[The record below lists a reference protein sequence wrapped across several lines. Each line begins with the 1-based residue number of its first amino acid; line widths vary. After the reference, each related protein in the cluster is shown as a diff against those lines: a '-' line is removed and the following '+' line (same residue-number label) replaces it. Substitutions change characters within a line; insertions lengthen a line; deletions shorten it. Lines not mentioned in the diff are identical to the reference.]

1 VDGADAR
8 EADPSEGLQDM
19 RGAGIQAYGGAV
31 QLLELPATE
40 ISDPRQLLIAVH
52 AAGVANWDDFV
63 RTGRWDVGATPPM
76 ALGVEAA
83 GVVRAVGAAVA
94 RFRVGDEVLTHSVPL
109 PQGAWAELLA
119 VPEDHAARQPAG
131 MSVPVAGLL
140 PVPVL
145 TAAQVLAEAVALQR
159 GERVLIHGAGGITGG
174 VLVAV
179 AADMGGWVIATAG
192 PASAARVRRYGA
204 HVVLDY
210 HQPDWP
216 SEVRRLT
223 GEGVPVAVNAVP
235 GAAAGLLPLVVN
247 GGRLATI
254 TIDPPPGERGIQVS
268 NVYVRPDGRLLE
280 QLAARFAQRALALP
294 VAGVHGLADAGRALA
309 DVVAG
314 RAAGGVVLDPR
325 R

>member
-1 VDGADAR
+1 
-8 EADPSEGLQDM
+8 M
-19 RGAGIQAYGGAV
+19 RAAGIQAFGGEV
-31 QLLELPATE
+31 QLLDVPAPE
-40 ISDPRQLLIAVH
+40 ISDPRQLLFAVH

-63 RTGRWDVGATPPM
+63 RTGRWDVGGTPPM
-76 ALGVEAA
+76 ALGVEAT

-109 PQGAWAELLA
+109 PQGAWAELLV
-119 VPEDHAARQPAG
+119 VPEDHAARKPAG
-131 MSVPVAGLL
+131 MSWPGAGLL
-140 PVPVL
+140 PVPAL

-192 PASAARVRRYGA
+192 PASAERVRSYGA

-223 GEGVPVAVNAVP
+223 GAGVPVAVNAVP
-235 GAAAGLLPLVVN
+235 GAAAGLLPLVVD

-254 TIDPPPGERGIQVS
+254 TTDPPPAERGIQVS
-268 NVYVRPDGRLLE
+268 NVYVRPDGLRLE
-280 QLAARFAQRALALP
+280 QLAARFAQRGLALP
-294 VAGVHGLADAGRALA
+294 VAGMHGLADAGRALA

>member
-1 VDGADAR
+1 
-8 EADPSEGLQDM
+8 M
-19 RGAGIQAYGGAV
+19 
-31 QLLELPATE
+31 
-40 ISDPRQLLIAVH
+40 
-52 AAGVANWDDFV
+52 
-63 RTGRWDVGATPPM
+63 
-76 ALGVEAA
+76 
-83 GVVRAVGAAVA
+83 
-94 RFRVGDEVLTHSVPL
+94 PL
-109 PQGAWAELLA
+109 PQGAWAELLV

-140 PVPVL
+140 PVPAL

-192 PASAARVRRYGA
+192 RASAERVRRYGA

-235 GAAAGLLPLVVN
+235 GAAAGLLPLVVD

-254 TIDPPPGERGIQVS
+254 TTDPPPGERGIQVS

-294 VAGVHGLADAGRALA
+294 VAGVRGLADAGRALA

>member
-1 VDGADAR
+1 
-8 EADPSEGLQDM
+8 M

-31 QLLELPATE
+31 QLLDLPATE
-40 ISDPRQLLIAVH
+40 ISDPRQLLLAVH

-109 PQGAWAELLA
+109 PQGAWAELLV

-140 PVPVL
+140 PVPAL

-192 PASAARVRRYGA
+192 RASAERVRRYGA

-235 GAAAGLLPLVVN
+235 GAAAGLLPLVVD

-254 TIDPPPGERGIQVS
+254 TTDPPPGERGIQVS

-294 VAGVHGLADAGRALA
+294 VAGVRGLADAGRALA